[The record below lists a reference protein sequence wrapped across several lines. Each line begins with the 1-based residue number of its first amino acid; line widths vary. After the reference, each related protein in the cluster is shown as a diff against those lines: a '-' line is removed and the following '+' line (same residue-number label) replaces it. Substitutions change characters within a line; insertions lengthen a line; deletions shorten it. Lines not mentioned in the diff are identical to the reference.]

1 MRFVPHSLRHGGAS
15 CDYMAMGAVR
25 LEDILHRG
33 RWATIKS
40 TRHYIQQGPAL
51 MAEALARI
59 PEWQRT
65 MGRLMGSNI
74 RVWMP
79 IPSDV

>member
-1 MRFVPHSLRHGGAS
+1 
-15 CDYMAMGAVR
+15 MAMGAAR

-40 TRHYIQQGPAL
+40 TRHDIQQGPAL
-51 MAEALARI
+51 LAEALARV